1 MSQAM
6 TRQLPLMQAPAPGQ
20 VRPLIPYE
28 GELSATSSLNA
39 AVAAFNGF
47 MTRQGFSA
55 NTVKAFNGDLAIF
68 LNYVGAGKAIGE
80 VSSNEISEYLNF
92 LRFKRGV
99 PCNPKS
105 YQRRLTTL
113 KVFFS
118 FLHESKVIPRDPA
131 APIPHIPVV
140 SPLPEV
146 LNKNDI
152 EKLLTTARSLRDA
165 AKSDA
170 RPYLIITLVLTT
182 GIKKS
187 ECMAIRLKDIDL
199 SDSERPALWVRY
211 EDPRRRHKERKL
223 KLPLDIAKTLA
234 RYREQYQVEE
244 KLFECTAR
252 NLEYVLTDTA
262 RLAGLGDTVSF
273 ESLRW
278 SSAVR
283 DLEGGMREETLRQ
296 KLGLSS
302 ITWQETGEKIKRLA
316 AAPL

>member
-1 MSQAM
+1 MDA
-6 TRQLPLMQAPAPGQ
+6 PLKAHTK
-20 VRPLIPYE
+20 PLIPIE
-28 GELSATSSLNA
+28 RELSTASSLNA
-39 AVAAFNGF
+39 AVTAFNEY
-47 MTRQGFSA
+47 MVKQGFSA
-55 NTVKAFNGDLAIF
+55 NTIKAFNGDLSIF
-68 LNYVGAGKAIGE
+68 LKYLGAGKTIGDI
-80 VSSNEISEYLNF
+80 SSGVIGAYLNY
-92 LRFKRGV
+92 LRYERGV
-99 PCNPKS
+99 PCTPKS

-113 KVFFS
+113 KVFFGY
-118 FLHESKVIPRDPA
+118 LHESKIIPLDPA
-131 APIPHIPVV
+131 APIPHIPVA

-146 LNKNDI
+146 LNKGQV
-152 EKLLTTARSLRDA
+152 EQLLTAARSLRDA
-165 AKSDA
+165 GRSDA
-170 RPYLIITLVLTT
+170 RPHLIITLVLTT

-199 SDSERPALWVRY
+199 SDAERPALWIRY

-223 KLPLDIAKTLA
+223 KLPADFGQTLA
-234 RYREQYQVEE
+234 AYREQYQVQDL
-244 KLFECTAR
+244 LFECTAR
-252 NLEYVLTDTA
+252 NLEYVLADTA

-283 DLEGGMREETLRQ
+283 DLQGGMREETLRQ